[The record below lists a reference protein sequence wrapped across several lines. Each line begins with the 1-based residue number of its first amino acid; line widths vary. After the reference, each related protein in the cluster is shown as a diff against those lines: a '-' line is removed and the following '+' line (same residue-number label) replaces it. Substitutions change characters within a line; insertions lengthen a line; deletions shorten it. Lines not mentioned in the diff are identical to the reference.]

1 MRRQLHPSSTL
12 GCRPVSDEQRSGEGG
27 GSFGGFVTGLAIGT
41 LAGAVLAMIL
51 APQSGE
57 DTRDLLVAKAR
68 EAGERAR
75 DSAGDAGDLLARG
88 RQIVA
93 EAKARIDGAIIEGKD
108 AAAQQRTTLENDGP
122 ES

>member
-1 MRRQLHPSSTL
+1 VAERGGPS
-12 GCRPVSDEQRSGEGG
+12 
-27 GSFGGFVTGLAIGT
+27 FIAGFAIGA
-41 LAGAVLAMIL
+41 LAGAALAMLL

-57 DTRDLLVAKAR
+57 ETRDLLYAKAR

-93 EAKARIDGAIIEGKD
+93 DARARIDSAVAEGKD
-108 AAAQQRTTLENDGP
+108 AAERQRSTLEN

>member
-1 MRRQLHPSSTL
+1 M
-12 GCRPVSDEQRSGEGG
+12 SDRG
-27 GSFGGFVTGLAIGT
+27 GSAGFITGLALGM
-41 LAGAVLAMIL
+41 LAGATLAMVL
-51 APQSGE
+51 TPQSGE

-75 DSAGDAGDLLARG
+75 DTAGDAGDLLARG

-93 EAKARIDGAIIEGKD
+93 DAKARIDAAVAEGKD
-108 AAAQQRTTLENDGP
+108 AADRQRTTLEN

>member
-1 MRRQLHPSSTL
+1 MTDKL
-12 GCRPVSDEQRSGEGG
+12 VN
-27 GSFGGFVTGLAIGT
+27 FFIGVGIGVGVA
-41 LAGAVLAMIL
+41 LLF

-75 DSAGDAGDLLARG
+75 DGAGDAGDLLARG

-93 EAKARIDGAIIEGKD
+93 EAKARIDGAIAEGKD
-108 AAAQQRTTLENDGP
+108 AATQQRTTLEN
-122 ES
+122 ESTEQS

>member
-1 MRRQLHPSSTL
+1 VDDDRL
-12 GCRPVSDEQRSGEGG
+12 ESGSGAG
-27 GSFGGFVTGLAIGT
+27 IGGFVAGLAIGA
-41 LAGAVLAMIL
+41 LAGVALAMIL

-75 DSAGDAGDLLARG
+75 DTAGDAGDLLERG
-88 RQIVA
+88 RRIVA
-93 EAKARIDGAIIEGKD
+93 DAKARLDGAIAEGKD
-108 AAAQQRTTLENDGP
+108 AASRQRTTLENDNS

>member
-1 MRRQLHPSSTL
+1 MA
-12 GCRPVSDEQRSGEGG
+12 DDGG
-27 GSFGGFVTGLAIGT
+27 NGLPGFVTGLAIGA
-41 LAGAVLAMIL
+41 LAGATLAMIL

-75 DSAGDAGDLLARG
+75 DTAGDAGDLLARG
-88 RQIVA
+88 RRIVA
-93 EAKARIDGAIIEGKD
+93 DAKARIDGAVADGKD
-108 AAAQQRTTLENDGP
+108 AAERQRTTLEN

>member
-1 MRRQLHPSSTL
+1 MA
-12 GCRPVSDEQRSGEGG
+12 DESRSGGG
-27 GSFGGFVTGLAIGT
+27 IAGFVTGFAVGT
-41 LAGAVLAMIL
+41 LAGVILAMIL

-75 DSAGDAGDLLARG
+75 DTAGDANDLLARG

-93 EAKARIDGAIIEGKD
+93 DAKARIDGAIAEGKD
-108 AAAQQRTTLENDGP
+108 AATRQRSTLEN
-122 ES
+122 ESNESES

>member
-1 MRRQLHPSSTL
+1 MSEEQLGP
-12 GCRPVSDEQRSGEGG
+12 GEAGSGVT
-27 GSFGGFVTGLAIGT
+27 GFVIGLAVGT
-41 LAGAVLAMIL
+41 LAGITLAMIL

-75 DSAGDAGDLLARG
+75 DTAGDAGDLLARG

-93 EAKARIDGAIIEGKD
+93 EAKARIDGAIAEGKD
-108 AAAQQRTTLENDGP
+108 AASRQRSTLEN
-122 ES
+122 ESNES

>member
-1 MRRQLHPSSTL
+1 MSES
-12 GCRPVSDEQRSGEGG
+12 ERSGP
-27 GSFGGFVTGLAIGT
+27 GFLVGFAIGA
-41 LAGAVLAMIL
+41 LAGATLAMIL

-57 DTRDLLVAKAR
+57 DTRDLLYAKAR

-75 DSAGDAGDLLARG
+75 DGAEDASDLLARG

-93 EAKARIDGAIIEGKD
+93 EAKARIDSAVAEGKD
-108 AAAQQRTTLENDGP
+108 AASRQRSTLENET

>member
-1 MRRQLHPSSTL
+1 
-12 GCRPVSDEQRSGEGG
+12 VADERSNDGG
-27 GSFGGFVTGLAIGT
+27 GGGVAGFVTGLAVGI
-41 LAGAVLAMIL
+41 LAGVGLAMIL

-75 DSAGDAGDLLARG
+75 DTAGDAGDLLARG

-93 EAKARIDGAIIEGKD
+93 EAKARIDGAVAEGKD
-108 AAAQQRTTLENDGP
+108 AASRQRSTLEN
-122 ES
+122 ESNES

>member
-1 MRRQLHPSSTL
+1 MSDDQNSS
-12 GCRPVSDEQRSGEGG
+12 GP
-27 GSFGGFVTGLAIGT
+27 GFVVGFVLGMI
-41 LAGAVLAMIL
+41 AGAALAMIL

-75 DSAGDAGDLLARG
+75 DTAGDANDLLARG

-93 EAKARIDGAIIEGKD
+93 EAKSRIDAAVTEGKD
-108 AAAQQRTTLENDGP
+108 AAARQRATLENEDGGP
-122 ES
+122 STPSRDH

>member
-1 MRRQLHPSSTL
+1 MA
-12 GCRPVSDEQRSGEGG
+12 DESNGV
-27 GSFGGFVTGLAIGT
+27 GGFVTGLAVGA
-41 LAGAVLAMIL
+41 LAGATLAMIL

-75 DSAGDAGDLLARG
+75 DGAGDAGDLLARG
-88 RQIVA
+88 RRIVA
-93 EAKARIDGAIIEGKD
+93 DAKARIDGAIAEGKD
-108 AAAQQRTTLENDGP
+108 AAERQRITLEN

>member
-1 MRRQLHPSSTL
+1 
-12 GCRPVSDEQRSGEGG
+12 VAERSGGPA
-27 GSFGGFVTGLAIGT
+27 FVVGLALGA
-41 LAGAVLAMIL
+41 LAGAALAMVL

-57 DTRDLLVAKAR
+57 ETRDLLYAKAR

-75 DSAGDAGDLLARG
+75 DGAEDAGDLLARG

-93 EAKARIDGAIIEGKD
+93 EARARIDGAIAEGKD
-108 AAAQQRTTLENDGP
+108 AAERQRSTLEN

>member
-1 MRRQLHPSSTL
+1 MA
-12 GCRPVSDEQRSGEGG
+12 DESNNGIP
-27 GSFGGFVTGLAIGT
+27 GFLTGLAIGA
-41 LAGAVLAMIL
+41 LAGATLAMVL

-75 DSAGDAGDLLARG
+75 DTAGDAGDLLSRG
-88 RQIVA
+88 RRIVA
-93 EAKARIDGAIIEGKD
+93 DAKARIDGAVAEGKD
-108 AAAQQRTTLENDGP
+108 AAERQRSTLEN

>member
-1 MRRQLHPSSTL
+1 MA
-12 GCRPVSDEQRSGEGG
+12 DRSGGI
-27 GSFGGFVTGLAIGT
+27 GFVTGLAIGA
-41 LAGAVLAMIL
+41 LAGATLAMVL

-57 DTRDLLVAKAR
+57 DTRDLLYAKAR

-93 EAKARIDGAIIEGKD
+93 DAKARIDGAIAEGKD
-108 AAAQQRTTLENDGP
+108 AASRQRSTLENDN

>member
-1 MRRQLHPSSTL
+1 MGVS
-12 GCRPVSDEQRSGEGG
+12 PVADEQSNEGG
-27 GSFGGFVTGLAIGT
+27 GLGGFIAGFAFGVV
-41 LAGAVLAMIL
+41 AGAVLAMIL

-75 DSAGDAGDLLARG
+75 DTAGDAGDLLARG

-93 EAKARIDGAIIEGKD
+93 EAKARIDGAIAEGKD
-108 AAAQQRTTLENDGP
+108 AASRQRSTLDN
-122 ES
+122 ESTES

>member
-1 MRRQLHPSSTL
+1 
-12 GCRPVSDEQRSGEGG
+12 VSDERTSGG
-27 GSFGGFVTGLAIGT
+27 GVGGFVAGLAIGT

-57 DTRDLLVAKAR
+57 DTRDILVAKAR

-75 DSAGDAGDLLARG
+75 DTAGDAGDLLARG

-93 EAKARIDGAIIEGKD
+93 EAKARIDGAIVEGKD
-108 AAAQQRTTLENDGP
+108 AASQQRTTLEN
-122 ES
+122 ESTES

>member
-1 MRRQLHPSSTL
+1 MSEER
-12 GCRPVSDEQRSGEGG
+12 G
-27 GSFGGFVTGLAIGT
+27 GSPGFITGFVLGA
-41 LAGAVLAMIL
+41 LAGAALAMIL
-51 APQSGE
+51 APQTGE

-75 DSAGDAGDLLARG
+75 DTAGDANELLARG

-93 EAKARIDGAIIEGKD
+93 DAKARIDAAVTEGKD
-108 AAAQQRTTLENDGP
+108 AAARQRTSLENDS

>member
-1 MRRQLHPSSTL
+1 
-12 GCRPVSDEQRSGEGG
+12 
-27 GSFGGFVTGLAIGT
+27 LAVGA
-41 LAGAVLAMIL
+41 LAGAALAMLL

-57 DTRDLLVAKAR
+57 ETRDLLYAKAR

-93 EAKARIDGAIIEGKD
+93 DARARIDSAIAEGKD
-108 AAAQQRTTLENDGP
+108 AAEQQRSTLEN

>member
-1 MRRQLHPSSTL
+1 MA
-12 GCRPVSDEQRSGEGG
+12 DEGEGSG
-27 GSFGGFVTGLAIGT
+27 MAGFVTGLAIGA
-41 LAGAVLAMIL
+41 LAGATLAVIL

-75 DSAGDAGDLLARG
+75 DTAGDAGDLLARG

-93 EAKARIDGAIIEGKD
+93 EAKARIDGAIAEGKD
-108 AAAQQRTTLENDGP
+108 AASRQRSTLED